1 MSTPNFWDSL
11 PATIEHGGGF
21 MRMSVRALRQLDGA
35 GALKV
40 NVVARIESELAARK
54 IGHLPSAIPRDQDT
68 VVLLYNQD
76 KNNLGLVLHLAHQ
89 LARGRG
95 DDGQPASTLVST
107 LDLALQQYRSAV
119 PTPGAKP

>member
-1 MSTPNFWDSL
+1 MADVPCRRV
-11 PATIEHGGGF
+11 P
-21 MRMSVRALRQLDGA
+21 
-35 GALKV
+35 
-40 NVVARIESELAARK
+40 RK

-107 LDLALQQYRSAV
+107 LNLALQQYRSAV
-119 PTPGAKP
+119 PATGVKP